1 MDTGSDM
8 DATSHL
14 DACPVAYAYMD
25 ASFHLDACATA
36 HAYAHGFSYKYPCA
50 DPHNDTTTDAVQSI
64 SYCYALAYPYTY
76 ITANGHSHPH
86 SRPNSPAR
94 SIRRFSSRDIKRF
107 ASRLGLFKFARSRV
121 SGSYKE
127 SR

>member
-1 MDTGSDM
+1 MDTGSDITHSRAGLPPVACARPAASRGCL

-86 SRPNSPAR
+86 SRPNSPA
-94 SIRRFSSRDIKRF
+94 
-107 ASRLGLFKFARSRV
+107 
-121 SGSYKE
+121 
-127 SR
+127 